1 MAKKT
6 KKSAKPARFAK
17 FELLLLALAGILY
30 VNTLSND
37 YALDDKIVISNNQ
50 FTQQGFGGIID
61 HLTNESFVGFFGTQK
76 ELVAGARYRPLSLI
90 TFSIENALV
99 GNAPGFSHFINLLL
113 YALTVLVLFRWLIQ
127 LTNENKAAVGL
138 AFVAVLLF
146 AVHPLHTEVIANIKG
161 RDDLLAFL
169 FAILAGSMALRADA
183 KSALWSGLYF
193 FLALMSKESAI
204 AFVIILPL
212 FSWVFNTSD
221 NPVKWKAFVPIIAAT
236 VAFLAI
242 RFAVVGFPKSEVADQ
257 LMNNPFLEMKSSEK
271 YATIVYTLGQ
281 YLKLSFLPYP
291 LTHDYYPYH
300 ISIMTWS
307 SVGVIV
313 SLISIIALSVLGVIG
328 LVKKKVWGLG
338 IAVFFIGLGLT
349 SNVLF
354 PVGVFMSER
363 FAYISTLGWA
373 LGGAWVFRNFLFK
386 ESDDWKRIPSLGKAS
401 LIVYLSAFSILTVAR
416 NRAWKNDDS
425 LVLADLETSSESA
438 RINFTYGKMSYLE
451 ALQTPNIQE
460 RTVLFKRSLKYLQK
474 SEQIDPTLPD
484 TYNLL
489 AMVGYYLNRD
499 PQDFVQNYLRLLE
512 LNRAVDIQIMLKNIQ
527 ELTKDD
533 GTGKQLAIYEGLY
546 PVLSESFD
554 LNMILATTYARIL
567 KKYNPAI
574 PYYQKALELN
584 PDNTAAQQDL
594 ALIYFEQGR
603 YLESIAQFKKMLAQN
618 PNNKQAQQ
626 SLIQAYLSAELP
638 DSANY
643 YRQQFQ

>member
-1 MAKKT
+1 M
-6 KKSAKPARFAK
+6 
-17 FELLLLALAGILY
+17 
-30 VNTLSND
+30 
-37 YALDDKIVISNNQ
+37 
-50 FTQQGFGGIID
+50 
-61 HLTNESFVGFFGTQK
+61 
-76 ELVAGARYRPLSLI
+76 
-90 TFSIENALV
+90 
-99 GNAPGFSHFINLLL
+99 
-113 YALTVLVLFRWLIQ
+113 VLFRWLIQ

-169 FAILAGSMALRADA
+169 FAILAGSMALRADG

-212 FSWVFNTSD
+212 FSWVFNTSEKTV
-221 NPVKWKAFVPIIAAT
+221 NWKAFVPIIGAT
-236 VAFLAI
+236 IAFLAI
-242 RFAVVGFPKSEVADQ
+242 RFAVVGFPKSDVADQ
-257 LMNNPFLEMKSSEK
+257 LMNNPFLEMNSSEK

-307 SVGVIV
+307 SAGVIV
-313 SLISIIALSVLGVIG
+313 SLISILGLTVLGLLG
-328 LVKKKVWGLG
+328 LIKKKIWALG

-373 LGGAWVFRNFLFK
+373 LSGAWIFRQFLFK
-386 ESDDWKRIPSLGKAS
+386 EADDWKRIPSLGKAS

-416 NRAWKNDDS
+416 NRAWENDDS
-425 LVLADLETSSESA
+425 LVMADLETSSESA
-438 RINFTYGKMSYLE
+438 RINFTFGKMSYLE
-451 ALQTPNIQE
+451 ALQTANTQE

-474 SEQIDPTLPD
+474 SERIDPTLPD

-499 PQDFVQNYLRLLE
+499 PEDFVQNYLRLLE
-512 LNRAVDIQIMLKNIQ
+512 LNRAVDVQIMLKNIQ

-546 PVLSESFD
+546 PELSESFD

-567 KKYNPAI
+567 KKYNRAI
-574 PYYQKALELN
+574 PYYEKALALRPEN
-584 PDNTAAQQDL
+584 AGARKDL
-594 ALIYFEQGR
+594 ALIYFDQG
-603 YLESIAQFKKMLAQN
+603 LFSKSIAQYKVMLGQN

-626 SLIQAYLSAELP
+626 MLIRVYLSAEMP

-643 YRQQFQ
+643 YREQFQ